1 MNIVRAGLGRLNLT
15 IENKTIQQ
23 AKMLSAQE
31 DLSLSK
37 AVDAFLKDC
46 TQRQTLHINQP
57 ISQVF
62 VIKILLF
69 DYQGNLD
76 SNNLTTDVYVFNSYE
91 TAKEWLLDNYR
102 SYELKFEKTAD
113 GKIVAIKTFWNDS
126 DHVCEYITIQAKDII
141 SKIGDSFENN

>member
-31 DLSLSK
+31 KLSLSK
-37 AVDAFLKDC
+37 AVDAFLKDSIR
-46 TQRQTLHINQP
+46 RQTLHINQP

-69 DYQGNLD
+69 DHQGNLD

-91 TAKEWLLDNYR
+91 VAKEWLLDNYR
-102 SYELKFEKTAD
+102 SSKLKFEKTAD
-113 GKIVAIKTFWNDS
+113 GKVVAIKTFWDNS
-126 DHVCEYITIQAKDII
+126 NRICEYITIQTKDII
-141 SKIGDSFENN
+141 SKMGDSLEND

>member
-1 MNIVRAGLGRLNLT
+1 MRAGLGRLNLT

-46 TQRQTLHINQP
+46 TRRQTLHINQP

-69 DYQGNLD
+69 DHQGNLD

-91 TAKEWLLDNYR
+91 IAKEWLLDNYR
-102 SYELKFEKTAD
+102 GYKKLKFEKTSD

-141 SKIGDSFENN
+141 SKMGDSLEND